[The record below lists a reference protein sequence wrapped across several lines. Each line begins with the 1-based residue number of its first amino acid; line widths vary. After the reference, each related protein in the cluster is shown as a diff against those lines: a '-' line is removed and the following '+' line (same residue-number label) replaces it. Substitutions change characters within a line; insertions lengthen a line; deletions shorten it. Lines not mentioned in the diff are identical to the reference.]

1 MKIKAKQYAIS
12 LFESLKNKED
22 KEQKEVIS
30 NFSELLIENNDISK
44 LEEVLGCFNSL
55 WNEYEGITEV
65 EIISARKIDKK
76 LMISLEEFVSKKSKS
91 KKNIITEKEDESII
105 GGVIL
110 RYGDK
115 SLDLSIKEKL
125 NKFKEQLIS

>member
-12 LFESLKNKED
+12 LFESLKDSEE

-44 LEEVLGCFNSL
+44 LEEVLGYFNTL
-55 WNEYEGITEV
+55 WNSYEEITEV
-65 EIISARKIDKK
+65 EIISARKIDKT
-76 LMISLEEFVSKKSKS
+76 LMKSLEEFISKKSKS
-91 KKNIITEKEDESII
+91 KKTIVTEKEDESII

-125 NKFKEQLIS
+125 NKFKEQLVS